1 MKELLDKPAKD
12 FVHTFVGRIVLEIRQ
27 FPCKRSKRQEFL
39 TRPDGYPAIEKTYN
53 MKFKDVESFCFPND
67 LSLI

>member
-1 MKELLDKPAKD
+1 MKELLDKPEKD

-39 TRPDGYPAIEKTYN
+39 TRPEW
-53 MKFKDVESFCFPND
+53 
-67 LSLI
+67 